1 MTIKFEKQ
9 SYFPALRTR
18 PAEMEGYA
26 QLRDNVK
33 DKLIPII
40 TLGAWPRAE
49 GIEQSLEQAQAAV
62 SNRPFILDL
71 TQEGAYQR
79 PAILELLKSD
89 GDFAAWRKLIASTSN
104 VVPVVQTPAHVKLSQ
119 IIKQAR
125 ALEGVGTQRI
135 AFRITDFGSD
145 TPRVI
150 AALSALDRP
159 SEALVIIDAG
169 YIRDSMSASLS
180 ACVSSINDV
189 RAEIPESIITVISTS
204 FPATVTSH
212 LAQESSGTRGTLAIL
227 ERELHYAI
235 GADAAIYGDHGS
247 IHSKVYLTTGGR
259 FMPRIDYPLSDAW
272 EFERRP
278 GKDSAGYIDAA
289 KTLVERF
296 PSIAEEDTW
305 GAEKIRNAAGGDI
318 DKMRTPARWIAAR
331 VNMHITRQY
340 DLSNELSVLDE
351 ADLDDDFEEA

>member
-1 MTIKFEKQ
+1 MPIKLDKQ

-18 PAEMEGYA
+18 PAEMEGYS
-26 QLRDNVK
+26 QLRDSVRE
-33 DKLIPII
+33 KLIPII
-40 TLGAWPRAE
+40 TLGAWPRVE
-49 GIEQSLEQAQAAV
+49 GVDQSLQQAKSAV
-62 SNRPFILDL
+62 SERPFILDL
-71 TQEGAYQR
+71 TQESAYQR
-79 PAILELLKSD
+79 PAILELLKPD
-89 GDFAAWRKLIASTSN
+89 GDFLAWRNLISATAN
-104 VVPVVQTPAHVKLSQ
+104 VIPVVQTPPNVKLSQ

-125 ALEGVGTQRI
+125 ALEEIGTHRV

-150 AALSALDRP
+150 AALSALDKP
-159 SEALVIIDAG
+159 NEALVIIDAG

-189 RAEIPESIITVISTS
+189 REEIPESIITVISTS

-212 LAQESSGTRGTLAIL
+212 ITQESSGTRGTLAIL

-235 GADAAIYGDHGS
+235 GADAAIYGDHSS

-278 GKDSAGYIDAA
+278 GKDSSGYIDAA
-289 KTLVERF
+289 KSLLDRF
-296 PSIAEEDTW
+296 PSILEEDTW
-305 GAEKIRNAAGGDI
+305 GAEKIRNAAAGDI

-331 VNMHITRQY
+331 VNMHISRQQ
-340 DLSNELSVLDE
+340 DLSNELSTLDE
-351 ADLDDDFEEA
+351 ADLDDDFE

>member
-1 MTIKFEKQ
+1 MPIKFDKK

-26 QLRDNVK
+26 QLRDGVK
-33 DKLIPII
+33 DGIIPII
-40 TLGAWPRAE
+40 TLGAWPRVE
-49 GIEQSLEQAQAAV
+49 GIEQSLEQAKNAV
-62 SNRPFILDL
+62 GARPLILDL
-71 TQEGAYQR
+71 TQESVYQQ
-79 PAILELLKSD
+79 PAILDLINPAD
-89 GDFAAWRKLIASTSN
+89 DFSAWRKFILAMDN
-104 VVPVVQTPAHVKLSQ
+104 VVPVVQTPSTVKLSQ

-125 ALEGVGTQRI
+125 ALEEMGTNRV
-135 AFRITDFGSD
+135 AFRITDFAADIS
-145 TPRVI
+145 RVV
-150 AALSALDRP
+150 AALSSLDKP
-159 SEALVIIDAG
+159 SEALVIVDAG

-180 ACVSSINDV
+180 ACVSAINDI
-189 RAEIPESIITVISTS
+189 REEIPEAIVSVISTS

-212 LAQESSGTRGTLAIL
+212 LAQESAGTRGTLAIL

-278 GKDSAGYIDAA
+278 GKDSLGYIDAA
-289 KTLVERF
+289 KALLDRF

-305 GAEKIRNAAGGDI
+305 GAEKIRNAASGDI

-331 VNMHITRQY
+331 VNMHISRQY
-340 DLSNELSVLDE
+340 DLAGELSVLDE
-351 ADLDDDFEEA
+351 ADLDDDFE